1 MHIGLNGVMLL
12 GQQGPGGRGRWS
24 GGWSG
29 REEGVGGCPEGIIKG
44 QGGLPQWSSDKESAS
59 QCMGRGFNP
68 WSKKIPSLCA
78 TTTEPV
84 L

>member
-1 MHIGLNGVMLL
+1 MEGGGGL
-12 GQQGPGGRGRWS
+12 
-24 GGWSG
+24 
-29 REEGVGGCPEGIIKG
+29 GGCPEGIIKG
-44 QGGLPQWSSDKESAS
+44 QGGLPQWFSGNESAS

-68 WSKKIPSLCA
+68 WSEKIPSLCA